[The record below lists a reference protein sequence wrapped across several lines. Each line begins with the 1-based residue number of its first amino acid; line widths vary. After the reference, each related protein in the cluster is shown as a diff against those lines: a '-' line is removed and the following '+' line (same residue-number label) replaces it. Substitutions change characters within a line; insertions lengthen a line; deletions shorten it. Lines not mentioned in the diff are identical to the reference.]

1 MYFGVTS
8 KILQMKQ
15 VMLLY
20 GGCYPITFMNFIFLY
35 NVSLVALF
43 VEDYAYSFTI
53 FLRLLVFILKIY
65 LEYICSLLCAD
76 VIFW

>member
-43 VEDYAYSFTI
+43 IEDYAYSFTI

-65 LEYICSLLCAD
+65 LEYICSLLCTD

>member
-76 VIFW
+76 VILW